1 MTSEHDYEPVRGL
14 PAPLPP
20 GENLLWQGSPRWQT
34 LAVRAFH
41 VRKVAVY
48 FAVLLALRGSR
59 GALDGATL
67 GPEIATTAALGALAL
82 LAIGLLMLLAWL
94 SARSTVYTITDR
106 RVVMRFGVALSLTL
120 NVPFKV
126 IESAAVRIRQD
137 GTGDIPLELKQ
148 GEKLGY
154 LVNWPHVRPWHFMQ
168 PQPMLRA
175 LPDVAHA
182 AETLAR
188 ALAAA
193 AGTSL
198 PAAVEKPRTRTTEAV
213 SEPRATVAA

>member
-126 IESAAVRIRQD
+126 IESAAVRIRHD